1 MINYVLRF
9 CTENFEK
16 GGQEGAMEA
25 KHDTISKL
33 KSFEALFRQG
43 YKSQVIDQALN
54 KLVGLE
60 MAKTKRELNEIE
72 ARISDFEIKYNMQS
86 QDFIEKF
93 HAGSVDDSADF
104 MEWISFTDMQSA
116 IIDKIHSSIRDIGK
130 GKQRNRYE

>member
-1 MINYVLRF
+1 
-9 CTENFEK
+9 
-16 GGQEGAMEA
+16 MEA

-33 KSFEALFRQG
+33 KSFEALFQQG

-60 MAKTKRELNEIE
+60 LTKAKRELGEIE
-72 ARISDFEIKYNMQS
+72 VRISDFETKYNMQS

-104 MEWISFTDMQSA
+104 MEWISFIDMESA
-116 IIDKIHSSIRDIGK
+116 ILDRIHSLNNIS
-130 GKQRNRYE
+130 E

>member
-1 MINYVLRF
+1 
-9 CTENFEK
+9 
-16 GGQEGAMEA
+16 MEA

-43 YKSQVIDQALN
+43 YKSQVIDQTLD

-60 MAKTKRELNEIE
+60 LAKAKRELNEIE

-86 QDFIEKF
+86 QDFARKF

-104 MEWISFTDMQSA
+104 MEWISFIDMQTVILDRIQSL
-116 IIDKIHSSIRDIGK
+116 DSIS
-130 GKQRNRYE
+130 E